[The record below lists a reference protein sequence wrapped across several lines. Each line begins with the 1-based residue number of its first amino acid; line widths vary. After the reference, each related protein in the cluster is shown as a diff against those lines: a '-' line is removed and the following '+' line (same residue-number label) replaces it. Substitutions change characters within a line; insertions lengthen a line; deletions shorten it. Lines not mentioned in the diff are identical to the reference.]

1 MNQNLNPGRGLR
13 VLLKKDQDTPSD
25 LRGVFEELEDAY
37 TSYREADYEG
47 PAYLA
52 DILADDCSW
61 ERSEDEWGHKATSVI
76 SQLDNGGEIRI
87 TVVQKSPKDDVV
99 VDIREWWRKR

>member
-13 VLLKKDQDTPSD
+13 ILLKGDTLEE
-25 LRGVFEELEDAY
+25 LRGLLEELEDAHLTY
-37 TSYREADYEG
+37 KGADYKG
-47 PAYLA
+47 PAYLV
-52 DILADDCSW
+52 DILTDDYSW
-61 ERSEDEWGHKATSVI
+61 ERSEDEWGHKATTVI